1 MDRLYRINKKCPVCK
16 EEHQY
21 WTIKLTNEEQG
32 FTGQIHGKYKNESS
46 LMSLLSYPGIDIIR
60 TLKCGICHAE
70 FEAHISVRKENE
82 IGYNSSDS
90 VQIERIPF

>member
-1 MDRLYRINKKCPVCK
+1 
-16 EEHQY
+16 
-21 WTIKLTNEEQG
+21 
-32 FTGQIHGKYKNESS
+32 
-46 LMSLLSYPGIDIIR
+46 MSLLSYPGIDIIR

-70 FEAHISVRKENE
+70 FEAHISVRKKNE

>member
-1 MDRLYRINKKCPVCK
+1 M
-16 EEHQY
+16 
-21 WTIKLTNEEQG
+21 TIKLTNEELALLDKY
-32 FTGQIHGKYKNESS
+32 TEKYKNESS

-70 FEAHISVRKENE
+70 FESHISVRKENE

-90 VQIERIPF
+90 VHIGIIPF

>member
-1 MDRLYRINKKCPVCK
+1 MDRLYRINKKCPVCE

-21 WTIKLTNEEQG
+21 WTIKLTNEEQALLDKY
-32 FTGQIHGKYKNESS
+32 TEKYKNESS

-90 VQIERIPF
+90 VQIGRIPF

>member
-21 WTIKLTNEEQG
+21 
-32 FTGQIHGKYKNESS
+32 
-46 LMSLLSYPGIDIIR
+46 
-60 TLKCGICHAE
+60 
-70 FEAHISVRKENE
+70 EAHISVRKENE

-90 VQIERIPF
+90 VQIGRIPF